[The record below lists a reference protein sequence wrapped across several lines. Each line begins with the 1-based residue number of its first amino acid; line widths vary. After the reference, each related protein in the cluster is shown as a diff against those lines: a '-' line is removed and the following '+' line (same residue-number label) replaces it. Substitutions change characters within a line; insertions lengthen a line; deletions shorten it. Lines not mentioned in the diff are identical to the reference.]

1 MCYLG
6 VRLYRGR
13 VKCCRAEDTRM
24 RILLLALPVA
34 LLTFGSI
41 ELSSQSEQTKPAV
54 SRVHQLQIED
64 QSENPGNI
72 SPEDYYRHGDARREK
87 IRKLLKS
94 RRFT

>member
-1 MCYLG
+1 
-6 VRLYRGR
+6 
-13 VKCCRAEDTRM
+13 M

-72 SPEDYYRHGDARREK
+72 SQRTITVTAMHAV
-87 IRKLLKS
+87 
-94 RRFT
+94 RRFASCSKTERLPRVRITPTLH